1 MLLDHASFTYFIM
14 MGVLTLYTSYKEKN
28 VFLVALHKDPAGMD
42 PDHMWHLS
50 SSLKRFE
57 TPRQPSTRATLTGL
71 FPVNAVERLAR
82 HVKDVWVVILGSYI

>member
-1 MLLDHASFTYFIM
+1 MFLDSASFTYFIM

-28 VFLVALHKDPAGMD
+28 IFLVALHKDPAGMD

-57 TPRQPSTRATLTGL
+57 TLPSMHCA
-71 FPVNAVERLAR
+71 
-82 HVKDVWVVILGSYI
+82 